1 MSSFIDIVLGM
12 TNQLGIVDTTSILQR
27 NARRYFN
34 ILLNPAV
41 NHYLVEQYVYPT
53 TLVGNVCKNPA
64 NPGCVWISDWGT
76 FQAGYLTLPSGWSN
90 SQS

>member
-12 TNQLGIVDTTSILQR
+12 TKQLGIVDTTSILQR

-53 TLVGNVCKNPA
+53 TLVGTYVRIRP
-64 NPGCVWISDWGT
+64 I
-76 FQAGYLTLPSGWSN
+76 QAACGSRIGAPFSLAT
-90 SQS
+90 